1 MHNAGPGDTIEPSN
15 DVRDVVHRC
24 QQGELCA
31 FATLFERFQD
41 RLYDLAWAI
50 LRDEAEAED
59 AVQDTF
65 LRVFERIGRYRGE
78 SSFETW
84 LVAVAVNVCRDRLRR
99 RRVRQAL
106 SLEGLVLGRVE
117 APRWLARMLGHGED
131 PAQAVQRH
139 EHRRS
144 LWDAVDRLDERHRL
158 PLILRYHYGL
168 SCDQVAQV
176 LGLATGTVYVRLSEG
191 RRRLRQMLL
200 EQGQANPVARSTTG

>member
-1 MHNAGPGDTIEPSN
+1 MPDVEAAATIESSN
-15 DVRDVVHRC
+15 DVRDLVQRC
-24 QQGELCA
+24 RAGDLRA
-31 FATLFERFQD
+31 FAALFERFQD

-65 LRVFERIGRYRGE
+65 LRVFEHIDRYRGT

-99 RRVRQAL
+99 RKVRQVL
-106 SLEGLVLGRVE
+106 SLDWMGPGWLVRVLGR
-117 APRWLARMLGHGED
+117 GED
-131 PAQAVQRH
+131 PAEAMQQQ

-144 LWDAVDRLDERHRL
+144 LWDTVDRLDERHRL

-168 SCDQVAQV
+168 SCGEVAEA
-176 LGLATGTVYVRLSEG
+176 LGLSTGTIYVRLSEG
-191 RRRLRQMLL
+191 RRCLRQMLL
-200 EQGQANPVARSTTG
+200 ERGQASPAVKSRMG

>member
-1 MHNAGPGDTIEPSN
+1 MPDVEAAATIEPWN
-15 DVRDVVHRC
+15 DARDLVQRC
-24 QQGELCA
+24 RGGDLHA
-31 FATLFERFQD
+31 FAALFERFQD

-65 LRVFERIGRYRGE
+65 LRVFERIDRYRGE

-84 LVAVAVNVCRDRLRR
+84 LVAVAINACRDRLRR
-99 RRVRQAL
+99 RKVRQAL
-106 SLEGLVLGRVE
+106 SLDWLG
-117 APRWLARMLGHGED
+117 PRWLARALGRGEN
-131 PAQAVQRH
+131 PAEAVQRQ

-144 LWDAVDRLDERHRL
+144 LWDTVDRLGERHRL

-168 SCDQVAQV
+168 SCGEVAEA

-200 EQGQANPVARSTTG
+200 EQGQANPAVKSRTG